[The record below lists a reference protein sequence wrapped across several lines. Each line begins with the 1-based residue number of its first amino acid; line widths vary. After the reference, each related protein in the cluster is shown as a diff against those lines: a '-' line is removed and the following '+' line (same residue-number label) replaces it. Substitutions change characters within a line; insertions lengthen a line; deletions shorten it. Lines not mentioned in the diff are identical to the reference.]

1 MQVRLSDQKIIE
13 SKYVST
19 VGTVGTVGTVDN
31 VTICGIIAFVVNRLC
46 FDNLNGEIPCR
57 NG

>member
-19 VGTVGTVGTVDN
+19 VGTVDNVDN
-31 VTICGIIAFVVNRLC
+31 DTICGIIAFVVNRLC